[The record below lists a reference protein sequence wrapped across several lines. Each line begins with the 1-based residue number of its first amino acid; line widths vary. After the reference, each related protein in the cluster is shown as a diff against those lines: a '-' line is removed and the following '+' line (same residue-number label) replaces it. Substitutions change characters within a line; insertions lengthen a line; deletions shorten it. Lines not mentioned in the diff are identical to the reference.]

1 MGGFSTF
8 ALFMHFQLS
17 AIMPVAMEAL
27 LKYRPQFA
35 HAARVTA
42 AALAAFAVNLEF
54 NFQQGI
60 WIAFTA
66 ILVVQ
71 SSVGASVRAAFERMT
86 GTLSGAAYGALIG
99 SVMPHDTTAGLALT
113 VLVGLGPAAFAAS
126 LSPNFRIAPITVAI
140 LLFSNV
146 SHSMTPVEFAEH
158 RVAEIALGCV
168 IGLAVSL
175 IVFPSRAHVVLAE
188 AAGAVLKQY
197 TELFDVLVGMAA
209 EAKDWSPVDDHHNQ
223 LRKAIAKLDT
233 VGDEAKRERA
243 TYLTGEP
250 DPEPLL
256 RMVRRIR
263 NDLVMVG
270 RAVVQP
276 LPGAARPA
284 LVGPLTEVSSA
295 TGAALRAIADALPG
309 NKTIIPSRSLDAAF
323 ENFSLATSALHQ
335 KHSLDALAEG
345 EVGRIFTLGF
355 ALEQLRQNLQDLTA
369 RANEFIRD
377 EGAKT

>member
-1 MGGFSTF
+1 
-8 ALFMHFQLS
+8 
-17 AIMPVAMEAL
+17 
-27 LKYRPQFA
+27 
-35 HAARVTA
+35 
-42 AALAAFAVNLEF
+42 LAAFAVNLAF

-99 SVMPHDTTAGLALT
+99 TILPHDTTAGLALT
-113 VLVGLGPAAFAAS
+113 VFAGLGPAAFAAS

-146 SHSMTPVEFAEH
+146 GHSMTPVEFAEH
-158 RVAEIALGCV
+158 RVAEIGLGCV
-168 IGLAVSL
+168 IGLAASL
-175 IVFPSRAHVVLAE
+175 IVFPSRAHALLAE
-188 AAGAVLKQY
+188 AAGDVLRQY
-197 TELFDVLVGMAA
+197 TELFDVLVGMAG
-209 EAKDWSPVDDHHNQ
+209 EEKDWAPVDEHHTK
-223 LRKAIAKLDT
+223 LRKAIAKLDV
-233 VGDEAKRERA
+233 VGDEARRERA
-243 TYLTGEP
+243 SYLTGEP

-284 LVGPLTEVSSA
+284 LMGPLSGVASA
-295 TGAALRAIADALPG
+295 AGVTLRSIADALPG
-309 NKTIIPSRSLDAAF
+309 NKAVTPPQSLEAAF
-323 ENFSLATSALHQ
+323 EDFSLATSALHQ

-377 EGAKT
+377 EAAKT